1 MGPCSSERAAGNRV
15 HPRGRAPPPVT
26 YRCEKRRPRRGP
38 GLARRTGAAAPSPSS
53 LRRVPGANAGEPNVR
68 GNQSTGAISTIRS
81 AFTPPGAVKSSD
93 RFGER
98 KALRQCLDPRETLL
112 FLCLKSPASCHLAP
126 VSSLFSHTCSSS
138 RSRCPGHVSKKKK
151 KSGGCGRGRR
161 DVEKHTPTPISRKK
175 KKKKSGLILDP
186 LDPGSWRPREVGVSA
201 RRGASNEK
209 MSGRRRSFTNC
220 TPASP
225 TASSPPLLEPFP
237 RFPPPLSPHR
247 LASDCL
253 TRDGEEQVSLPE
265 RSPSVCPSLPQAL
278 LGSSPAGRRRDSVP
292 RAGCRMCL
300 RGYRASRSV
309 AAPGSG

>member
-1 MGPCSSERAAGNRV
+1 MPWGGNIIKIIGALIWEGRALSLVAEVGKTPWPNNQLQEGVRGREISLPYLQRLILFLLFSVWLKVSFTGRRLSPVGPGSSERAAGNRV

-175 KKKKSGLILDP
+175 KKK
-186 LDPGSWRPREVGVSA
+186 
-201 RRGASNEK
+201 N
-209 MSGRRRSFTNC
+209 
-220 TPASP
+220 PA
-225 TASSPPLLEPFP
+225 
-237 RFPPPLSPHR
+237 
-247 LASDCL
+247 
-253 TRDGEEQVSLPE
+253 
-265 RSPSVCPSLPQAL
+265 
-278 LGSSPAGRRRDSVP
+278 
-292 RAGCRMCL
+292 
-300 RGYRASRSV
+300 
-309 AAPGSG
+309 